1 MSASNQGWNLLSGHA
16 DKKHIQDHG
25 VSPQGEHERHEDTHH
40 ADRWIWGVWIAVALL
55 SVAILPFAT
64 RMGEVARAIAQFC
77 GFPM

>member
-16 DKKHIQDHG
+16 DKKRPEEIGFSQEDRFQRPE
-25 VSPQGEHERHEDTHH
+25 VVPQ